1 MHSLDKSSQ
10 EYSKM
15 ENTSNFDI
23 WQRANGRAAMMIF
36 WAIIG
41 AYAYFKYF
49 A

>member
-1 MHSLDKSSQ
+1 MDTT
-10 EYSKM
+10 
-15 ENTSNFDI
+15 NNFDI
-23 WQRANGRAAMMIF
+23 WQRAQGRAAMMGF